1 VFRRQPAKD
10 RAGPGN
16 GPRPRRAG
24 GGPADAR
31 RRYRRH
37 RVHPQPDHRHARRRQ
52 GHPAGLGRA
61 RRDPLAGRPDPR
73 HVRRRHRGRGR
84 PGHRH
89 RGRARA
95 DDGRH
100 RGGRRRR
107 SRPGGNAMSALRPL
121 PRWAD
126 VVLLPLLN
134 LALAFIVSGLVV
146 LGIGHNPFMAVW
158 AIVTGAFGTG
168 YGIGYTLYYAT
179 NFVFAGLAVAVAAHG
194 GLFNIGGNGQAY
206 VAGLGVI
213 LVALALQDTHWLIIA
228 PVAILAAAAFG
239 GFWAFVPGWLQAK
252 RGSHVVITTIMFNF
266 IASAFMIYMLNRVLK
281 PAGVSGPESAMIAEA
296 GRMPKIGTF
305 FAPFNYTP
313 VNFSIFLAI
322 AALIGVYVL
331 VWHTRFGYALRV
343 MGQNPTA
350 ARYAGI
356 SNSRMIMITMT
367 LSGALAGMV
376 AVNEVLGV
384 QNRLVLDFVADAGF
398 VGIAVALM
406 GRNHPIGI

>member
-1 VFRRQPAKD
+1 
-10 RAGPGN
+10 
-16 GPRPRRAG
+16 
-24 GGPADAR
+24 
-31 RRYRRH
+31 
-37 RVHPQPDHRHARRRQ
+37 
-52 GHPAGLGRA
+52 
-61 RRDPLAGRPDPR
+61 
-73 HVRRRHRGRGR
+73 
-84 PGHRH
+84 
-89 RGRARA
+89 
-95 DDGRH
+95 
-100 RGGRRRR
+100 
-107 SRPGGNAMSALRPL
+107 MSALRPL

-213 LVALALQDTHWLIIA
+213 LVALALQDTHWLLIA
-228 PVAILAAAAFG
+228 PLAILAAAAFG
-239 GFWAFVPGWLQAK
+239 GFWAFIPGWLQAK

-266 IASAFMIYMLNRVLK
+266 IASALMIYMLNRVLK
-281 PAGVSGPESAMIAEA
+281 PAGVSGPESAMIAET
-296 GRMPKIGTF
+296 GRMPKLGQF

-313 VNFSIFLAI
+313 VNFAIFLAI

-356 SNSRMIMITMT
+356 SNSRMIMLAMA

-384 QNRLVLDFVADAGF
+384 QSRLVLDFMGDVGF

-406 GRNHPIGI
+406 GRNHPIGIAFSALLFGALYQGGNELQYVISGLDRTVVVIIQALVILFTGAMEGLFRPGLQRTLMLFSPEQSAEAVERATVKSES

>member
-1 VFRRQPAKD
+1 
-10 RAGPGN
+10 
-16 GPRPRRAG
+16 
-24 GGPADAR
+24 
-31 RRYRRH
+31 
-37 RVHPQPDHRHARRRQ
+37 
-52 GHPAGLGRA
+52 
-61 RRDPLAGRPDPR
+61 
-73 HVRRRHRGRGR
+73 
-84 PGHRH
+84 
-89 RGRARA
+89 
-95 DDGRH
+95 
-100 RGGRRRR
+100 
-107 SRPGGNAMSALRPL
+107 MSALRPL

-213 LVALALQDTHWLIIA
+213 VVALALQDTHWLLIA
-228 PVAILAAAAFG
+228 PLAILAAAAFG
-239 GFWAFVPGWLQAK
+239 GFWAFIPGWLQAK

-266 IASAFMIYMLNRVLK
+266 IASALMIYMLNRVLK
-281 PAGVSGPESAMIAEA
+281 PAGVSGPESAMIAET
-296 GRMPKIGTF
+296 GRMPKLGQF

-313 VNFSIFLAI
+313 VNFAIFLAI

-356 SNSRMIMITMT
+356 SNSRMIMLAMA

-384 QNRLVLDFVADAGF
+384 QSRLVLDFMGDVGF

-406 GRNHPIGI
+406 GRNHPIGIAFSALLFGALYQGGNELQYVISGLDRTVVVIIQALVILFTGAMEGLFRPGLQRTLMLFSPEQSAEAVERATVKSES